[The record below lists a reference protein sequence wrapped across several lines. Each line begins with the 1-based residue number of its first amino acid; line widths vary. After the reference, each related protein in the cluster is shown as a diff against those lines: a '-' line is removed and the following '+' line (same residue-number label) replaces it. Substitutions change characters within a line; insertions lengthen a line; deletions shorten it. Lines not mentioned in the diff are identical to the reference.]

1 MRRCSHEDRIR
12 QVFINIFDNAIKY
25 NYHGGRV
32 IVLAQITSPTVLEI
46 SISDTGRGISPE
58 NLPRVKEKFY
68 KTDNTVAGSGI
79 GLAVADE
86 IVKLH
91 GGTLNIDSILNEGTT
106 VTITLPIE
114 AVTYTDEKEVHD
126 EEAKNSN

>member
-1 MRRCSHEDRIR
+1 MEADEDRIR
-12 QVFINIFDNAIKY
+12 QVFVNIFDNAIKY

-32 IVLAQITSPTVLEI
+32 IVLAQIVSPTTLEI

-58 NLPRVKEKFY
+58 NLPKVKEKFF
-68 KTDNTVAGSGI
+68 KADTTISGSGI

-86 IVKLH
+86 IVRLH

-114 AVTYTDEKEVHD
+114 AVTYLDEKGANNE
-126 EEAKNSN
+126 

>member
-1 MRRCSHEDRIR
+1 M
-12 QVFINIFDNAIKY
+12 
-25 NYHGGRV
+25 
-32 IVLAQITSPTVLEI
+32 LAQITSPTVLEI

-68 KTDNTVAGSGI
+68 KTDNTVAGSGS